1 MTTVRGEGWGQDAVV
16 AWSGGGAMERWPG
29 RIRRGMEEGEWERG
43 GDTRE
48 EAGGDERG
56 GGGMLR
62 PRRRIPKGRGLEDE
76 PWEREGEGVL
86 VFNRSDFDLDEL
98 PSWACLGLIFLATNS
113 HMTIYSDQPS
123 DVHLSL

>member
-1 MTTVRGEGWGQDAVV
+1 
-16 AWSGGGAMERWPG
+16 
-29 RIRRGMEEGEWERG
+29 
-43 GDTRE
+43 
-48 EAGGDERG
+48 
-56 GGGMLR
+56 MLR

-98 PSWACLGLIFLATNS
+98 LSWACSGLIFLATNS
-113 HMTIYSDQPS
+113 HMLINSDQPS

>member
-56 GGGMLR
+56 GCC
-62 PRRRIPKGRGLEDE
+62 GRGGGFRRDGGWRTS
-76 PWEREGEGVL
+76 PGREKA
-86 VFNRSDFDLDEL
+86 R
-98 PSWACLGLIFLATNS
+98 AC
-113 HMTIYSDQPS
+113 
-123 DVHLSL
+123 

>member
-56 GGGMLR
+56 GGGDAAAAAADSEGTGVGGRALGE
-62 PRRRIPKGRGLEDE
+62 RRRGRAS
-76 PWEREGEGVL
+76 
-86 VFNRSDFDLDEL
+86 F
-98 PSWACLGLIFLATNS
+98 
-113 HMTIYSDQPS
+113 
-123 DVHLSL
+123 